1 MAVPFVKWAGGKR
14 QLIPE
19 LSKRLP
25 PGFGEVGMRR
35 YAEPFVGGG
44 ALLFELC
51 GRGMIDEALIC
62 DFNQDLVLAYTSIRD
77 VLSGVMEQLERMQE
91 RYDSTEHQLRKE
103 MYFSLRE
110 EFNSSRAGFDYE
122 TESESWPMRTAQMIF
137 LNKTGF
143 NGLYRVNRKGGFN
156 VPPSDMRDKRIFD
169 QENIESVSE
178 ALQRVEIRR
187 GDFEECLDWVDS
199 NTLVYFDPPYRPIVE
214 TSFTTYSTS
223 VFDDAEQIR
232 LADFCWVLASA
243 GASVMTSN
251 SDPRNTNSEDD
262 FFDRIYPK
270 DRGFEIHSIRANRS
284 INSDGGGRGDVG
296 ELIIT
301 SY

>member
-1 MAVPFVKWAGGKR
+1 MKWAGGKR

-19 LSKRLP
+19 LTKRLP
-25 PGFGEVGMRR
+25 TEFGDEGMRR

-44 ALLFELC
+44 ALLFELFD
-51 GRGMIDEALIC
+51 RGMVDEALIC

-77 VLSGVMEQLERMQE
+77 IVSDVMEQLQSMQE
-91 RYDSTEHQLRKE
+91 RYDSTELQMRKE
-103 MYFSLRE
+103 MYFSLRQ
-110 EFNSSRAGFDYE
+110 EFNSTRSDFDYE
-122 TESESWPMRTAQMIF
+122 TESNAWPVRTAQMIF

-143 NGLYRVNRKGGFN
+143 NGLYRVNKKGEFN

-169 QENIESVSE
+169 RENIESVSE
-178 ALQRVEIRR
+178 VLQRVEIRM
-187 GDFEECLDWVDS
+187 GDFEECQDWVDS
-199 NTLVYFDPPYRPIVE
+199 RTLVYFDPPYRPIVD

-223 VFDDAEQIR
+223 DFNDADQGR

-243 GASVMTSN
+243 GASVMASN
-251 SDPRNTNSEDD
+251 SDPRNTNAEDD
-262 FFDRIYPK
+262 FFDRAYPSE
-270 DRGFEIHSIRANRS
+270 RGFKIHNIRAIRA
-284 INSDGGGRGDVG
+284 INSDGAGRGDVG